1 MRGSCTQPEDARR
14 LLGVLGVFSHTTN
27 LMNRHTIR
35 DTWLTLAQESLVTK
49 FVMRS
54 QGDDR
59 VAQEAAKHGDVVML
73 DAPAAMSKDVGP
85 LWSSMLW
92 LACAPRAWPG
102 ADMIGHAEDDIF
114 AHLPGIVSYLR
125 HTASIPRDPE
135 AGADRPCLSHNPS
148 PSSNPK
154 PNPNHTGVRLYWGTF
169 ELFHWN
175 EHLHLPE
182 KHWNRYSAET
192 LVSQPC
198 RRRTIE
204 HLRHHKKE
212 RQFPGVYTNHTV
224 VGPFAF
230 AKGPLYFLSAALA
243 REVAAH
249 RAVGREARA
258 VIERGDDAPS
268 GYVGMT
274 ACDDAFIGYTVAQ
287 LADSG
292 EPLHYV
298 SMPSDAY
305 AGKSRVGLQLAA
317 PAVAVHL
324 HKKHA
329 KSKSWRF
336 IRVAHQW
343 KLRGNHCERP
353 LKLQHTRR
361 LAGVVC
367 GGARWQ
373 DWFYNDSAEPS
384 EPCSNQAVQLVRSW
398 DERHADGSCAHAA
411 LHAPMGVLPEGV
423 SHGNGACGAARRMT
437 KAYGQWPRPG
447 TRSPHASPCAA
458 AASAAAIS
466 LTRRRAGTALGLR
479 RAGWAGWCSQQ
490 STAPL
495 SWGKRTP
502 PWRSLLSYLSLELE
516 SRERET
522 LKRSD
527 STLKYLVF
535 YNGFFEKNKT
545 KSALP
550 TRATD

>member
-59 VAQEAAKHGDVVML
+59 VAQEAAKHGDVVRL

-154 PNPNHTGVRLYWGTF
+154 PNPNHTGLRLYWGTF

-258 VIERGDDAPS
+258 VIERGDDAPG
-268 GYVGMT
+268 GYVGT
-274 ACDDAFIGYTVAQ
+274 NAYEDAFVGYSVAQ

-298 SMPSDAY
+298 STPSGAFMNSGAA
-305 AGKSRVGLQLAA
+305 AGLRLSA

-324 HKKHA
+324 YA
-329 KSKSWRF
+329 KRPKFWKF
-336 IRVAHQW
+336 IRLAHEW
-343 KLRGNHCERP
+343 KLRNHCGRP
-353 LKLQHTRR
+353 QKLQRHRKN
-361 LAGVVC
+361 LVGVVC

-373 DWFYNDSAEPS
+373 AWNYEETAEAS
-384 EPCSNQAVQLVRSW
+384 EPCSNQAVELGTVW
-398 DERHADGSCAHAA
+398 DERHDNASCAHAA
-411 LHAPMGVLPEGV
+411 LHAPKGVLSEGV
-423 SHGNGACGAARRMT
+423 SQGNGACGAT
-437 KAYGQWPRPG
+437 
-447 TRSPHASPCAA
+447 
-458 AASAAAIS
+458 
-466 LTRRRAGTALGLR
+466 
-479 RAGWAGWCSQQ
+479 
-490 STAPL
+490 
-495 SWGKRTP
+495 
-502 PWRSLLSYLSLELE
+502 E
-516 SRERET
+516 
-522 LKRSD
+522 
-527 STLKYLVF
+527 
-535 YNGFFEKNKT
+535 NGGDC
-545 KSALP
+545 
-550 TRATD
+550 ATDSQGAWPMAPSRHSLATCIAMCRCCERCRYISYSAQNEDCSWFAKCKMGRLTHPLTAGSSNLGNTYTTVEVQ

>member
-59 VAQEAAKHGDVVML
+59 VAQEAAQHGDVVML

-423 SHGNGACGAARRMT
+423 SHGNGACGAAE
-437 KAYGQWPRPG
+437 KGPG
-447 TRSPHASPCAA
+447 DC
-458 AASAAAIS
+458 
-466 LTRRRAGTALGLR
+466 
-479 RAGWAGWCSQQ
+479 
-490 STAPL
+490 
-495 SWGKRTP
+495 
-502 PWRSLLSYLSLELE
+502 
-516 SRERET
+516 
-522 LKRSD
+522 
-527 STLKYLVF
+527 
-535 YNGFFEKNKT
+535 
-545 KSALP
+545 
-550 TRATD
+550 ATDDQGVWPMAPPRHSLATCIAMCRCCERCRYISYSAQSGDCSWFAACRMGGLVQPTIRGTSQSGKTYTTVEVTAKLFEP